1 MSNTRSHGDW
11 QNCRV
16 WFSKTWY
23 PALFQKRY
31 ALLIFLKGIS
41 GRGGRVLLVLP
52 RQVESSAGQQ
62 NADVAS
68 PWERVGC
75 RLPAA
80 KGHKSFRGRPVCD
93 SLVSLTYD
101 RKLLS
106 EGEQSKQ

>member
-1 MSNTRSHGDW
+1 M
-11 QNCRV
+11 
-16 WFSKTWY
+16 
-23 PALFQKRY
+23 L
-31 ALLIFLKGIS
+31 
-41 GRGGRVLLVLP
+41 GR
-52 RQVESSAGQQ
+52 Q

-75 RLPAA
+75 RLPAG

-106 EGEQSKQ
+106 EEEQSKQ